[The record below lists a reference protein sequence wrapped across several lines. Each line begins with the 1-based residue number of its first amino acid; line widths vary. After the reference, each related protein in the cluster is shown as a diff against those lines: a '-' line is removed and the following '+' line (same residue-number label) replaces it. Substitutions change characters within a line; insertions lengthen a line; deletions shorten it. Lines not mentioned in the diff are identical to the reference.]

1 MRLAAWRDA
10 PELAAVRLA
19 RPVLRTQRRAL
30 ATLSLIGLL
39 ATVAETAALALMIP
53 LLDGDLPLG
62 AVGAWLAG
70 LDAADRVALVGG
82 AMVAMLFARSALS
95 WWHARLAVELETDIT
110 VGATIEAM
118 RSVGRLPLDFIHD
131 TGQARL
137 LDAAEGAPDA
147 LGQLVMEIG
156 EIATSALGL
165 CTIVVAMA
173 LLSGPMVLIVVLV
186 GCATMVAVRTLTRRI
201 EPLAEEVVRR
211 EELQGEHALSFV
223 ESQRLLR
230 ASAARDEGIRRFER
244 GAGEL
249 ARIYKRYEGINA
261 TIDPINTLAGAL
273 LVIAGLAY
281 AALNPDDLPLVLF
294 FVAMAFRLQPRFSDL
309 DSSRHAILQL
319 APDVR
324 RLDWLARH
332 AVEEPVEEA
341 VPDGGA
347 TGDGPS
353 SARDGAP
360 ATLEIAGLRFGYP
373 GQPSLYD
380 GAELTVAAGEFVAIT
395 GDSGIGKSTLLELLL
410 RLRRA
415 DAGAIRLDGRALE
428 RWSRRAW
435 LARVGWVPQ
444 RVELL
449 PFSLRDNL
457 CLGIRAPDDAAIEDA
472 LKATGAHEF
481 VAALPE
487 GLDTEVGRRGRSF
500 SEGQLQRLGFAR
512 ALLRRPGLLL
522 LDEPTSAL
530 DPYSARRVHEVLDGL
545 RGRVTIVAVVHGEGI
560 AALAD
565 RAVRLRAGAFEARGR
580 ADRDVA

>member
-1 MRLAAWRDA
+1 MKALAWRDA
-10 PELAAVRLA
+10 PEIAAVRLA
-19 RPVLRTQRRAL
+19 RPVLRAHRRAL

-62 AVGAWLAG
+62 AVGAWLGA
-70 LDAADRVALVGG
+70 LEATERVTLVGG
-82 AMVAMLFARSALS
+82 AMVAMLFVRSALS
-95 WWHARLAVELETDIT
+95 WWHARLAVSLETDIT

-165 CTIVVAMA
+165 CTIVLAMA

-186 GCATMVAVRTLTRRI
+186 GCATMVAVRLLTRRI

-244 GAGEL
+244 GAAEL

-273 LVIAGLAY
+273 LVIAGLAH

-341 VPDGGA
+341 VAHDGG
-347 TGDGPS
+347 
-353 SARDGAP
+353 R
-360 ATLEIAGLRFGYP
+360 
-373 GQPSLYD
+373 
-380 GAELTVAAGEFVAIT
+380 
-395 GDSGIGKSTLLELLL
+395 
-410 RLRRA
+410 
-415 DAGAIRLDGRALE
+415 
-428 RWSRRAW
+428 
-435 LARVGWVPQ
+435 
-444 RVELL
+444 
-449 PFSLRDNL
+449 
-457 CLGIRAPDDAAIEDA
+457 
-472 LKATGAHEF
+472 
-481 VAALPE
+481 
-487 GLDTEVGRRGRSF
+487 RRG
-500 SEGQLQRLGFAR
+500 AR
-512 ALLRRPGLLL
+512 R
-522 LDEPTSAL
+522 T
-530 DPYSARRVHEVLDGL
+530 ARRVE
-545 RGRVTIVAVVHGEGI
+545 RR
-560 AALAD
+560 
-565 RAVRLRAGAFEARGR
+565 
-580 ADRDVA
+580 